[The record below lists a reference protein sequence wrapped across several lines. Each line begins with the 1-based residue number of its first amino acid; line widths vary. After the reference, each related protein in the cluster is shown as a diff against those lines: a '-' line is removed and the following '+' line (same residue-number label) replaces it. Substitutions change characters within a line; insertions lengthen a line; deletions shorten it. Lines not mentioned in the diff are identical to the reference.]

1 LDAKSH
7 DLPLSAVRTEY
18 AGFIGGFS
26 AKKKVLRK
34 SNENGRQNAKNASR
48 AKATSGGRCGAAS
61 RLIPRVSSVGLASSA
76 ESRDTLRLNR
86 QRKDSALR
94 RIKMIYRLFLPV
106 AMAIGCAT
114 LPSLEVAEAAT
125 YEGKID
131 EIDIK
136 EYELTIVNRKGE
148 EMDFDVDDDCVVIID
163 GEDSDFEELEEDS
176 LVKLTTAKKNG
187 TTIIVKI
194 IARSPK

>member
-1 LDAKSH
+1 
-7 DLPLSAVRTEY
+7 
-18 AGFIGGFS
+18 
-26 AKKKVLRK
+26 
-34 SNENGRQNAKNASR
+34 
-48 AKATSGGRCGAAS
+48 
-61 RLIPRVSSVGLASSA
+61 
-76 ESRDTLRLNR
+76 
-86 QRKDSALR
+86 
-94 RIKMIYRLFLPV
+94 MIYRLFLPV

-114 LPSLEVAEAAT
+114 LPALDVAEAAT

-131 EIDIK
+131 DIDIK

-148 EMDFDVDDDCVVIID
+148 EMEFDVDDDCVVIID

-187 TTIIVKI
+187 ASIVVKI